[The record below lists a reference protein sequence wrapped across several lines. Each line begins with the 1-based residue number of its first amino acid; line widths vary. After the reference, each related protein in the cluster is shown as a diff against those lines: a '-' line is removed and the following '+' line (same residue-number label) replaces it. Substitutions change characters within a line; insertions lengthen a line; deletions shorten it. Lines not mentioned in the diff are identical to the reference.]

1 MYSLP
6 LLKNS
11 GLFENIDIQFGG
23 FMAALSEIDDS
34 AVPLAAA
41 IASRSTRNGDV
52 CIELSAYAGL
62 KMTGAADKPGS
73 VTCPPLKQWRKTL
86 LQSKIVGEAGEYRP
100 MILDGQNRLYLYRFW
115 EYEKKLADFLLEQ
128 TAPPLPDINAATF
141 KAGLERLFPEREPGE
156 TDWSKIA
163 AIVAML
169 KRVCIISGGPGTGKT
184 FVVARILAFLL
195 EQHADNRLKILLAA
209 PTGKAASRLT
219 ESICAAKATLTCAN
233 GIKAAIPD
241 TGQTIHR
248 MLKSTRN
255 ASRFQYHAENKLP
268 ADVVVVDEASMVDLP
283 LMSKL
288 VQALSAGTRLLLL
301 GDRNQL
307 ASVEAGS
314 VMGDICGD
322 RQTNAFSTDFRRQ
335 IKALANIDLSAVKGV
350 PVEESGFQ
358 DRRVHFSK
366 SYRFDAMSGIPE
378 LSRLVNSGRAGDVV
392 NLLKNGLYTDIKWF
406 APDPDKQRSRLVED
420 KIVRHYSEL
429 SREKD
434 PAGALA
440 VMNRFKIL
448 CVLNHGPYGVRSVN
462 RRAIEILGKTH
473 GAGYRN
479 IGEDPVWYHGRPV
492 LIRKN
497 DYRLEL
503 YNGDMGITMRDP
515 NDGNKLAV
523 FFTGNDNVIRR
534 FPPFRLPTHET
545 AYAITIHKSQGSEF
559 DDVLLMLPEKD
570 TPILTRELVYTGIT
584 RARRNLSILCSES
597 AISSA
602 VSRRI
607 ARTSGLRDKIEG
619 LQRNS
624 KSEY

>member
-1 MYSLP
+1 MYNLP

-23 FMAALSEIDDS
+23 FMAALSEIDDG

-41 IASRSTRNGDV
+41 ITSRSTRNGDV
-52 CIELSAYAGL
+52 CIELAAYAGL

-73 VTCPPLKQWRKTL
+73 VTCPPLKQWRETL

-100 MILDGQNRLYLYRFW
+100 MILDGRNRLYLYRFW
-115 EYEKKLADFLLEQ
+115 EYEKKLADFLLEP
-128 TAPPLPDINAATF
+128 TAPPLPDINAATV

-156 TDWSKIA
+156 TDWRKIA

-184 FVVARILAFLL
+184 FAVARILAFLL

-255 ASRFQYHAENKLP
+255 ASRFRYHAENKLP

-301 GDRNQL
+301 GDRDQL

-358 DRRVHFSK
+358 DRRIHFSK

-392 NLLKNGLYTDIKWF
+392 NLLKNGSYADIKWF

-420 KIVRHYSEL
+420 KIVRHYGEL

-473 GAGYRN
+473 GAGYRH

-503 YNGDMGITMRDP
+503 YNGDMGIAMRDP
-515 NDGNKLAV
+515 HDGNKLAV

-534 FPPFRLPTHET
+534 FPPFRLPMHET

-584 RARRNLSILCSES
+584 RARRNLSILCSKS

-602 VSRRI
+602 VSRQI

-624 KSEY
+624 KSDY